1 MKGAF
6 AAAAVAALTGAASAS
21 RGHRHAHELF
31 AVKRQQ
37 TGDVCV
43 PGCTTIWST
52 ITGEPTLVPHTA
64 PVASASPVTP
74 TTAAAAVTTSA
85 NTQTPV
91 PATSEVVVVPV
102 PTPAPVTF
110 PTPGTYTI
118 PATTITLT
126 DTTTVCGA
134 TSTQVPPGT
143 HTVGGVTTVVE
154 TATTVVCPVASISTS
169 GTVVTSVIVQ
179 TTYVCPAAGTYTIA
193 PITTTVSESTVL
205 VYPTPTSYAPGTYT
219 APEKVVTVT
228 ETDYVT
234 YCPFASAGLP
244 TTSATT
250 APAPVTTSPANYPPP
265 AQSSQEAVVP
275 LPSSAPANYPPPAQS
290 SQEAVVPLPSSA
302 PAYPLPA
309 SPKPEPTTQPA
320 PQPETTTQPA
330 SNPVPTYQV
339 PSGGLSGDNDHF
351 GITYTP
357 YEPTTGNCKA
367 ASEVDQDIA
376 KLKNAGF
383 QIIRVYSTDCD
394 TLVNVGGAVKKYG
407 LELILGVFVK
417 GDGCSYDTPD
427 IKSQVDAI
435 AAWAD
440 WSIVKLF
447 VVGNEAIMNG
457 YCSATQLVDLI
468 TVVKGKCSGYTGP
481 YTISETLNIWQQP
494 AVSSVICPAVDVTG
508 ANIHPYFNSATP
520 ASAAGDFVSG
530 QLELL
535 SEICPGHD
543 VINLE
548 CGWPKS
554 GACNGDACPG
564 DSEQATAIKSIRDKC
579 GSKTVFF
586 SLDDDMWKQPGPFGC
601 EQSWGIASV
610 FSM

>member
-21 RGHRHAHELF
+21 HGHRHAHELF
-31 AVKRQQ
+31 AAKRHE
-37 TGDVCV
+37 TGEVCV
-43 PGCTTIWST
+43 PGCTTIYST
-52 ITGEPTLVPHTA
+52 ITGEPTLVPVA
-64 PVASASPVTP
+64 PVTSASPVAP
-74 TTAAAAVTTSA
+74 TSA
-85 NTQTPV
+85 PAEVTSSAETQAPV
-91 PATSEVVVVPV
+91 PTSEVVVVPV

-143 HTVGGVTTVVE
+143 HTVGGVTTIVE
-154 TATTVVCPVASISTS
+154 TATTVTCPVATVSTS

-219 APEKVVTVT
+219 APQQVVTVT

-234 YCPFASAGLP
+234 YCPFASSGLP
-244 TTSATT
+244 TATP
-250 APAPVTTSPANYPPP
+250 APAPETSSPANYPPP
-265 AQSSQEAVVP
+265 AQSSEA
-275 LPSSAPANYPPPAQS
+275 APAPK
-290 SQEAVVPLPSSA
+290 PSSA
-302 PAYPLPA
+302 PAYSPPA
-309 SPKPEPTTQPA
+309 YSAPAAPKPKPTQAAPKPK
-320 PQPETTTQPA
+320 PQP
-330 SNPVPTYQV
+330 QV
-339 PSGGLSGDNDHF
+339 PSGGLSGSNDHY

-357 YEPTTGNCKA
+357 YEPSTGNCKV
-367 ASEVDQDIA
+367 ASEVDQDLA
-376 KLKNAGF
+376 KLKDAGF
-383 QIIRVYSTDCD
+383 QIVRVYSTDCN
-394 TLVNVGGAVKKYG
+394 TLESVGTAAKKHG
-407 LELILGVFVK
+407 LELIIGVFVK

-427 IKSQVDAI
+427 IKSQIDAI
-435 AAWAD
+435 SAWAEWD
-440 WSIVKLF
+440 LVKLF

-457 YCSATQLVDLI
+457 YCSASQLASLI
-468 TVVKGKCSGYTGP
+468 SIVKSKCGGYTGP
-481 YTISETLNIWQQP
+481 YTISETLGVWQQP
-494 AVSSVICPAVDVTG
+494 GVASAICGAIDVTG

-520 ASAAGDFVSG
+520 AANAGDFVAG

-535 SEICPGHD
+535 SKVCPGND

-548 CGWPKS
+548 CGWPKRGS
-554 GACNGDACPG
+554 CNGEACPG
-564 DSEQATAIKSIRDKC
+564 DSEQATAIKSIREKC

-586 SLDDDMWKQPGPFGC
+586 STHDDMWKQAGPFGC
-601 EQSWGIASV
+601 EQSWGVSSI
-610 FSM
+610 FNL